1 MPRSALALR
10 LSLAAAVVVMTTLAA
25 SSAVPVS
32 ALSQAKN
39 DKVYVPDRDAGL
51 TLPIVV
57 GEVKPTYTAAAMQA
71 KIEGSIFMNIV
82 VLASGRVGDV
92 TVTKSLDAEHGLDQ
106 QAVNAARQWTFKP
119 GTKDGQAVNVEVTLE
134 MTFTLR
140 K

>member
-10 LSLAAAVVVMTTLAA
+10 LALAAGIVVIATLMT

-32 ALSQAKN
+32 AAPQPKS
-39 DKVYVPDRDAGL
+39 DKVYSPDRDTGL
-51 TLPIVV
+51 TLPVV
-57 GEVKPTYTAAAMQA
+57 VTEVLPKYTGAAMQA
-71 KIEGSIFMNIV
+71 RIEGSVWMTIV
-82 VLASGRVGDV
+82 VLANGRVGDV
-92 TVTKSLDAEHGLDQ
+92 TVIKSLDQEHGLDQ
-106 QAVNAARQWTFKP
+106 QAVSAARQWTFTP